1 MEILI
6 MLAVLIT
13 IAFVFA
19 LKVKPE
25 NKLYHH
31 LDR

>member
-6 MLAVLIT
+6 MLAVLVT
-13 IAFVFA
+13 VALVFA

-25 NKLYHH
+25 SKLHH
-31 LDR
+31 N

>member
-6 MLAVLIT
+6 MLAVLVT
-13 IAFVFA
+13 VAFVFA

-25 NKLYHH
+25 NKIHPSH
-31 LDR
+31 